1 MLATGQILLSQN
13 PNSLEEKIKRL
24 IPEGMSR
31 GDFEKFSFTGSLE
44 DFVKTLRPY
53 LNLGITH
60 FMLFFGDLPDT
71 GSLRLFAGVMS
82 KLS

>member
-1 MLATGQILLSQN
+1 
-13 PNSLEEKIKRL
+13 
-24 IPEGMSR
+24 MSR
-31 GDFEKFSFTGSLE
+31 GDFEKFSFIGSPE

-60 FMLFFGDLPDT
+60 SMLFFGDLPDT